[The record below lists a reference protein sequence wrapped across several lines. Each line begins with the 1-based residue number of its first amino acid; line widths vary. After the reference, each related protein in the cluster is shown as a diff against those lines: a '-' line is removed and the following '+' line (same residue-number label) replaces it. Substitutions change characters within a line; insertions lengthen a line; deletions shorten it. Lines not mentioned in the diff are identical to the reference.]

1 MAKYK
6 STNMYSLS
14 PPLEGA
20 GGGFHLIDS
29 TLRDGE
35 QAPGVVFTLDE
46 KLQIA
51 ALLDK
56 CGVQE
61 VEVGTPA
68 MGVDEIRDIREIVHA
83 GFKFDKLCW
92 ARSKE
97 LDIEES
103 AKTGANRINI
113 SFSVSDIQLAAMGR
127 NRIWVM
133 NQLRPLIQFA
143 RKRFDFIAIGA
154 QDASRA
160 NRDFLN
166 EFIAA
171 CISEGVN
178 RIRLADTV
186 GILNPFS
193 TAELFTTVST
203 KFPLSDFEFHGHND
217 LGMATANSMV
227 AFMSGASAVSATV
240 NGLGER
246 AGNAC
251 LEELAVA
258 LKVSSEGKLDS
269 GIRLPHLQELCNF
282 VSEVSFQPIHATK
295 PVVGKNITRHESGI
309 HCKSLLHDELTYQP
323 FRSEEIGRTTEMVI
337 GKHSGKAAIQNYFRN
352 KKIALNDADTLIITE
367 QVKRL
372 STTKKRALRDDEL
385 ALLSE
390 SFFKIRV

>member
-1 MAKYK
+1 MNITLIKNNTK
-6 STNMYSLS
+6 PDFLS
-14 PPLEGA
+14 PLIRKGA

-35 QAPGVVFTLDE
+35 QAPGVVFTLHE
-46 KLQIA
+46 KLRIA
-51 ALLDK
+51 SLLDL
-56 CGVQE
+56 CGVKE

-68 MGVDEIRDIREIVHA
+68 MGGNEINDIREIVRA
-83 GFKFDKLCW
+83 GFNFDKLCW

-97 LDIEES
+97 FDIEES

-127 NRIWVM
+127 DKNWILKQV
-133 NQLRPLIQFA
+133 RPLIEFA
-143 RKRFDFIAIGA
+143 RQRFDFIAVGA

-171 CISEGVN
+171 CISENVN

-193 TAELFTTVST
+193 TAELFTSISK
-203 KFPLSDFEFHGHND
+203 KFPLANFEFHGHND
-217 LGMATANSMV
+217 LGMATANALA
-227 AFMSGASAVSATV
+227 AFMSGANAVSATV

-246 AGNAC
+246 AGNTC
-251 LEELAVA
+251 LEEIAVA
-258 LKVSSEGKLDS
+258 LKVSSESDS
-269 GIRLPHLQELCNF
+269 GIQLPQLQQLCKY
-282 VSEVSFQPIHATK
+282 VSEFSNQPIHPSK
-295 PVVGKNITRHESGI
+295 PVTGNNICLHESGI
-309 HCKSLLHDELTYQP
+309 HCKSLLRDELSYQP
-323 FRSEEIGRTTEMVI
+323 FRAEEIGKKPEMVI

-352 KKIALNDADTLIITE
+352 KKIELNDADTLILTE

-372 STTKKRALRDDEL
+372 STTKKRALHDDEL
-385 ALLSE
+385 LFLSK
-390 SFFKIRV
+390 SFIR